1 MTEEQ
6 GAPVGDENGTVG
18 ASTGEDSTAAV
29 GEGGQPGE
37 ASGEEQDTF
46 PRDYVEKLRKES
58 ADYRTRAQR
67 AEEAEKRLHDLA
79 VAQAVSGILVR
90 ADELHW
96 REEFADADGWPD
108 HDKIRAAAE
117 ELVAQRPYLGRPSGD
132 VGQGRHDDEKAA
144 ASLMGFIRQSA

>member
-1 MTEEQ
+1 MTEQ
-6 GAPVGDENGTVG
+6 DAAVGTKNDKPGENT
-18 ASTGEDSTAAV
+18 AEPPAAAV
-29 GEGGQPGE
+29 GEGGKPGD
-37 ASGEEQDTF
+37 APGEEQDTF

-79 VAQAVSGILVR
+79 VAQAVSGILVS

-96 REEFADADGWPD
+96 REEFADPDGWPD

-117 ELVAQRPYLGRPSGD
+117 DLVQQRPYLGRPSGD
-132 VGQGRHDDEKAA
+132 VGQGRHDDEQEV
-144 ASLMGFIRQSA
+144 SLLGLLRQGA